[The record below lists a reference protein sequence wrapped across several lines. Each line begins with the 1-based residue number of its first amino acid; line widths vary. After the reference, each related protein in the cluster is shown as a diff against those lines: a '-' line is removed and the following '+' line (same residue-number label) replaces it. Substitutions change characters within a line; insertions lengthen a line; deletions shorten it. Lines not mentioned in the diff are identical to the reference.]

1 MIRFLRRDRC
11 ADHQGALLEF
21 AARRAGGAEVRHAL
35 DHVERCERCERDLAT
50 TTLILHALRR
60 LHDETLLAEPAADG
74 WDRLRDRLQARPRR
88 PSRLLSGMP
97 GILAGLGIC
106 AALVG
111 PSAIGGSSPVLV
123 DDGQI
128 VAPPTPA
135 ALAFEADS
143 DRNAAL
149 GLLPAPIVAPADP
162 ASVTAGPA
170 VPAAGVVKEAAGAE
184 PTDIFRSLDGVR
196 ASAVA
201 RPGRPATSA
210 GPEALA
216 LVVDRR

>member
-1 MIRFLRRDRC
+1 MIGFRRRDRC

-35 DHVERCERCERDLAT
+35 DHVERCDRCERDLAS
-50 TTLILHALRR
+50 TTLIVHALRR

-74 WDRLRDRLQARPRR
+74 WDRLRVRLQEHPRR
-88 PSRLLSGMP
+88 PSLLLSSIP
-97 GILAGLGIC
+97 GILAGLALC

-111 PSAIGGSSPVLV
+111 PAAIGGSSPVLV
-123 DDGQI
+123 DDGQV
-128 VAPPTPA
+128 VAPRTPP
-135 ALAFEADS
+135 ALAFEAAR
-143 DRNAAL
+143 DRSAAL
-149 GLLPAPIVAPADP
+149 GLPAAVGVPDNPGTATAADAAPAGGVSSD
-162 ASVTAGPA
+162 ASSV
-170 VPAAGVVKEAAGAE
+170 E
-184 PTDIFRSLDGVR
+184 PTDVFRSLDGVR
-196 ASAVA
+196 ASAIA

>member
-1 MIRFLRRDRC
+1 MIGFLRRDRC
-11 ADHQGALLEF
+11 VDHQGALLEF

-35 DHVERCERCERDLAT
+35 DHVERCDRCERDLAA

-74 WDRLRDRLQARPRR
+74 WDRLRVRLQERRR
-88 PSRLLSGMP
+88 PSRLLSGLP
-97 GILAGLGIC
+97 GILAGLAIC

-111 PSAIGGSSPVLV
+111 PAAIGGSTPVLV
-123 DDGQI
+123 DDGQM
-128 VAPPTPA
+128 VVPRTPL
-135 ALAFEADS
+135 ALAFEADR
-143 DRNAAL
+143 DRSAAL
-149 GLLPAPIVAPADP
+149 GLLPAPAAIAADQG
-162 ASVTAGPA
+162 AVSAADA
-170 VPAAGVVKEAAGAE
+170 VPAGGVTTDASAAE